1 MSKKIRLS
9 REAAYIWATIVLPLA
24 IAMMA
29 KANLGL
35 SMIASP
41 TYIVSEKV
49 SFLSYGQAEY
59 IFQTIVLL
67 LMSAVVG
74 KFRLIYLSSFVTAL
88 IYGTVL
94 DGFVYLLRP
103 LDVSQ
108 LWLRLVFFA
117 VGMVLTA
124 LGVELYIKT
133 YLPPCAYDYFVRTV
147 VQEKHT
153 DLRKTK
159 LINDGVYL
167 VLSVVLTLTLFHK
180 FVGIT
185 WGTLVITLCN
195 GHIIA
200 FFDKQMDKHIEFYN
214 RFPKFAKYF

>member
-1 MSKKIRLS
+1 MSKKFRLS
-9 REAAYIWATIVLPLA
+9 REAAYVWATIVLPLA
-24 IAMMA
+24 VAMMA

-35 SMIASP
+35 SMIAAP

-59 IFQTIVLL
+59 IFQAIILL

-74 KFRLIYLSSFVTAL
+74 KFRLIYLSSFATAL

-94 DGFVYLLRP
+94 DGFVYLLSP
-103 LDVSQ
+103 LDVTR
-108 LWLRLVFFA
+108 LWLRIVFFII
-117 VGMVLTA
+117 GMVLTA
-124 LGVELYIKT
+124 LGVALYIKT

-159 LINDGVYL
+159 LTNDGVYL

-200 FFDKQMDKHIEFYN
+200 FFDKQMEKHIEFYN
-214 RFPKFAKYF
+214 RFPKLAKYF

>member
-1 MSKKIRLS
+1 MNKKIRLS
-9 REAAYIWATIVLPLA
+9 REAAYVWATIVLPLA

-35 SMIASP
+35 SMIAAP

-167 VLSVVLTLTLFHK
+167 ILSVVLTLTLFHR